1 MSGTNN
7 LQILTQPLFFRG
19 GHAYGVG
26 GKGTSHKIIFF
37 FFFLAALGL
46 RCFVQAFSICS
57 KFGVLFVAVC
67 GLLIVLASSVAEHRL
82 EGAQAQ

>member
-26 GKGTSHKIIFF
+26 GKGTSHKIIF

-67 GLLIVLASSVAEHRL
+67 GLLIVLASLVARNRL
-82 EGAQAQ
+82 SSCGTGA

>member
-1 MSGTNN
+1 MELGAREHLIKLS
-7 LQILTQPLFFRG
+7 L
-19 GHAYGVG
+19 
-26 GKGTSHKIIFF
+26 

>member
-37 FFFLAALGL
+37 FFLAALGL
-46 RCFVQAFSICS
+46 HCFVQAFSS
-57 KFGVLFVAVC
+57 YSRQ
-67 GLLIVLASSVAEHRL
+67 GLLCFIEALGFLSVLASLVAEHSLGR
-82 EGAQAQ
+82 